1 MIFSVLKRMW
11 SNERDKF
18 EAQGPAVTKLNFMG
32 VYTKAHVC
40 AFTESNI

>member
-1 MIFSVLKRMW
+1 MIFSVLKCTW
-11 SNERDKF
+11 SDKWDKF